1 MHAVQGL
8 DLDIAPGE
16 LVAVLGPNGAG
27 KSTTMRMLTTLIAP
41 TAGRA
46 EVGGH
51 DVVAEAAAV
60 RRSIG
65 YVGQGNGAGH
75 NQRVRDEL
83 RTQGAVF
90 GLDRRTARRRADELL
105 DGLDLTALACR
116 KVSSLSGGQRRR
128 LDVAIGLVHAPSI
141 LFLDEPST
149 GVDPQNRANLWGHVL
164 RMRDEHAM
172 TVVLTTHYMD
182 EADTMAERVVVVDHG
197 RIIADD
203 TADRLKAD
211 LAGDRIEI
219 TSRASGRLAELA
231 RRLEARDVTVV
242 GGRVQA
248 RVADGVVSGKRRPGN
263 VFHSRWG
270 RGYRGRVPA
279 PPFGVYVHVPFCA
292 ARCGYCDFNTYTASE
307 LAGSG
312 ASPDG
317 WLEAVRRELALAA
330 ATVGPRPVDTVFV
343 GGGTPSLIGASRLG
357 AVLAAIRAT
366 FGLAAGRGGDHRG
379 QPRVDLAGVL
389 RRAVSR
395 PGSPGCRWGCSR
407 RRRTCCGCWTAA
419 TRPAGR
425 STPPGRP
432 ARPGWRTSTST

>member
-1 MHAVQGL
+1 MTAIRTWGLTKDFARGDRTVHAVQAL

-60 RRSIG
+60 RRTIG

-105 DGLDLTALACR
+105 DALDLTALAAR

-149 GVDPQNRANLWGHVL
+149 GLDPQNRANLWSHVL
-164 RMRDEHAM
+164 RMRAEHAM

-182 EADTMAERVVVVDHG
+182 EADAMAERVVVVDHG

-211 LAGDRIEI
+211 LAGDRVVL
-219 TSRASGRLAELA
+219 TSPAPERLAALA
-231 RRLEARDVTVV
+231 RRGAEAGVDGHAGVREV
-242 GGRVQA
+242 GVEGR
-248 RVADGVVSGKRRPGN
+248 RVEV
-263 VFHSRWG
+263 
-270 RGYRGRVPA
+270 RVPNGPRA
-279 PPFGVYVHVPFCA
+279 LPV
-292 ARCGYCDFNTYTASE
+292 
-307 LAGSG
+307 L
-312 ASPDG
+312 
-317 WLEAVRRELALAA
+317 LAA
-330 ATVGPRPVDTVFV
+330 AQAEGVPVETAQVHRPTLDDVFLTLT
-343 GGGTPSLIGASRLG
+343 GRSLRE
-357 AVLAAIRAT
+357 
-366 FGLAAGRGGDHRG
+366 
-379 QPRVDLAGVL
+379 
-389 RRAVSR
+389 
-395 PGSPGCRWGCSR
+395 
-407 RRRTCCGCWTAA
+407 TAA
-419 TRPAGR
+419 
-425 STPPGRP
+425 SD
-432 ARPGWRTSTST
+432 RTSDRTSERTAA